1 MALSREEA
9 SRVKDSIVAEFMS
22 AARIFDEDG
31 VNCVGI
37 TNSDVDWRNPAVDI
51 GTKKP
56 LTLQLKKEI
65 EGCAEKTLGRKPVR
79 GDLIF
84 RTNGSINAL

>member
-22 AARIFDEDG
+22 AARVFDEGG
-31 VNCVGI
+31 VNCVAV

-51 GTKKP
+51 STKKP
-56 LTLQLKKEI
+56 LTPEFKKEI
-65 EGCAEKTLGRKPVR
+65 EECAEKVLGRKPVR

-84 RTNGSINAL
+84 RTQPNPRIL